1 MGWGGV
7 VEIKKDDEIGVILW
21 FKWIKTS
28 SPAGVGEHTDLSGG
42 RAQAT
47 LIPGPEKLRSGI
59 STCKALGWE
68 DACYIQRISFYDD
81 AARMQR
87 QTCLVF

>member
-1 MGWGGV
+1 MKAAGGGG
-7 VEIKKDDEIGVILW
+7 EIKKDDEIGVILW
-21 FKWIKTS
+21 FEWVKTS
-28 SPAGVGEHTDLSGG
+28 SPAGVGEHTDL

-47 LIPGPEKLRSGI
+47 LIPGPEKLRGGI
-59 STCKALGWE
+59 STRKALGWE
-68 DACYIQRISFYDD
+68 DACCIQRISFYDD